1 MTKSSIKPFLIVGY
15 PRSRTAWLS
24 NYFTSN
30 GIKCH
35 HELSLD
41 HKSDKIEEIL
51 GNCDGNSDSG
61 MAFMSDWVIRQVNSG
76 KMRIL
81 FIDRPKSDVI
91 ESLSKAYKEEGINVP
106 NLEFIIELF
115 NFNIKNIKLS
125 VYDVCPDRMDVQYSE
140 IFDNIEQIHSF
151 LTPQVPFCSK
161 RFEMLKYLKVTQI
174 IAKRLEQADPNA
186 KFD

>member
-1 MTKSSIKPFLIVGY
+1 MTKSNIKPFLIVGY
-15 PRSRTAWLS
+15 PRSKTAWLS

-30 GIKCH
+30 GIRCY

-41 HKSDKIEEIL
+41 YKEDQIGIIL
-51 GNCDGNSDSG
+51 DDCHGNSDSG
-61 MAFMSDWVIRQVNSG
+61 LAFMSDWVIRQVNSG

-81 FIDRPKSDVI
+81 FVDRPKSEVL

-125 VYDVCPDRMDVQYSE
+125 VYGVCPDRMDVQYSE

-151 LTPQVPFCSK
+151 LTPQIPFCQA
-161 RFEMLKYLKVTQI
+161 RFEMMKYLKVTQTI
-174 IAKRLEQADPNA
+174 SKRLEQADPNA